1 MLILLW
7 IIVSL
12 LFVITA
18 LYFTQQKVLKGRY
31 AVLWLSTSSFMLGT
45 ACFTLYQNHLHFL

>member
-12 LFVITA
+12 VFVMTA
-18 LYFTQQKVLKGRY
+18 LYFTKQQVLKGRY

-45 ACFTLYQNHLHFL
+45 ECFTLYQQHLHFL